1 MHRLRSTDIEHGDNA
16 AFPREHSELDGPC
29 NGERDKEIYREMR
42 DGDPILNS
50 KLKIPWRAIAGCQLP
65 WKQLFNF

>member
-1 MHRLRSTDIEHGDNA
+1 LENVFKKIITNNKGEG
-16 AFPREHSELDGPC
+16 RE
-29 NGERDKEIYREMR
+29 KEIYREMR

>member
-29 NGERDKEIYREMR
+29 NGERDKEREGGR
-42 DGDPILNS
+42 DIKEREREIL
-50 KLKIPWRAIAGCQLP
+50 KRD
-65 WKQLFNF
+65 